1 MKTIGNISSRDNY
14 FSLNGKRVRE
24 LNVLLRKIASL
35 EAMVPE
41 YKKSWV
47 GWEYA
52 QCLGEDPQ
60 ILDRCDRDMKMKKL
74 EGLKFDSFIYLS
86 FLTISI

>member
-14 FSLNGKRVRE
+14 LSLDGNWVRE

-35 EAMVPE
+35 EAMVAE
-41 YKKSWV
+41 CKKSWV

-52 QCLGEDPQ
+52 QMGEDPQ